1 MSLHHWVCVNY
12 GISPYGKHV
21 GWNTSRVDLSQSF
34 FLAFSASPLSPPFF
48 AHFILI
54 TTLCWTCNHVSWLPG
69 PLICAISPPISV
81 IKTGVWNQSC
91 VCVFTS
97 TLRGWSGVSSGRGHA
112 ACGRAPI
119 GFLNR
124 GQGMTH
130 HDTVGNECKESVCI
144 CNYFARLCAR
154 WLLRVYP
161 CSCRVI
167 VSYIAVARC
176 NTNK

>member
-12 GISPYGKHV
+12 SISPYGKHV

-69 PLICAISPPISV
+69 PLLLVWLKPVCETSHVCACSPRHCGADLGSV
-81 IKTGVWNQSC
+81 QAEGN
-91 VCVFTS
+91 
-97 TLRGWSGVSSGRGHA
+97 A

-130 HDTVGNECKESVCI
+130 HDTVGNECKESVCV

>member
-12 GISPYGKHV
+12 SISPYGKHV

-97 TLRGWSGVSSGRGHA
+97 TLRGWSGVSSGRGQ
-112 ACGRAPI
+112 CC
-119 GFLNR
+119 
-124 GQGMTH
+124 M
-130 HDTVGNECKESVCI
+130 
-144 CNYFARLCAR
+144 
-154 WLLRVYP
+154 WP
-161 CSCRVI
+161 CSYRIFEPGTRYDASRHRGKWVQRICVRLQLFCTPVCTLI
-167 VSYIAVARC
+167 IASVPLQLPC
-176 NTNK
+176 NCVLHCSCTV